1 MPVDDIVL
9 ASHQAVLK
17 TSNGKIRRAASRGP
31 YKRGGKT
38 GACAVW

>member
-1 MPVDDIVL
+1 LPVNDIVL
-9 ASHQAVLK
+9 APPHDVLK
-17 TSNGKIRRAASRGP
+17 TSSGKIRRAASRDP